1 VASQEEAVATAV
13 AVARAAR
20 AAQYANDDDDG
31 GLVFVLATD
40 PNGAMREVDLS
51 STEECLVDQGA
62 PWWRRRRA
70 ESIMMFD

>member
-20 AAQYANDDDDG
+20 AAPYANDDDG